1 MLPAFFEDF
10 RPRHELSSS
19 LSCLGLN
26 IRLFKW
32 RAPRG
37 SFSSEGCISRYDS
50 SSGGRLLEAA
60 SHFFL
65 TIRLFKWR
73 APLTRQL
80 LKRGVYLTIRLFKWR
95 APLSIKRG
103 VYLTIRPFKWRAP
116 LTRQLL
122 KRGAIRTVR
131 LFRWRAP
138 LTQLLKHDGLNLRI
152 FASLKLCSKGNG

>member
-1 MLPAFFEDF
+1 MFPAFFEDF

-37 SFSSEGCISRYDS
+37 SFS
-50 SSGGRLLEAA
+50 A

-80 LKRGVYLTIRLFKWR
+80 LKRGVYLTIRLIKWR